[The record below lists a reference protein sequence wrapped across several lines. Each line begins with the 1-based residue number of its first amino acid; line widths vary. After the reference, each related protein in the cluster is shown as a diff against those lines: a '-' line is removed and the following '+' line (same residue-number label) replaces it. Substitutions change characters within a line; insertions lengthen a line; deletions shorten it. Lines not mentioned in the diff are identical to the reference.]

1 MHIMQVIS
9 GEGFNGVVLHCVLLS
24 RELARRGH
32 RVTLLC
38 WPNSAIAREVAD
50 DPGIEVVTSD
60 LHRWPTAELKR
71 VASIVHQ
78 REVDVIHA
86 HNSRAQFFA
95 ILLRWMTG
103 VPSVATANS
112 RHFQLHWMFNDR
124 VIAASEANR
133 RYQRR
138 FNFVRASRIETIHNF
153 IDHRCFDQVPPE
165 ARGEVRASLGIDDD
179 STPLLGA
186 IGNVIPRKG
195 MAHFVDAL
203 PQIVEEVPQ
212 ARLAVVGSTGD
223 TKYVEQVKS
232 KARRLGIERAMIW
245 TGHRR
250 DIARLMAALDI
261 FVLPSLEE
269 TLPLSILE
277 AMAARL
283 PVVATAVGGVA
294 ECVSDQRTGLL
305 VPPADSASL
314 AEAVLKLLHD
324 PSKRR
329 QLGQAGRE
337 RVLKEFSVESQVR
350 EIENALARTAK
361 LRKAA

>member
-1 MHIMQVIS
+1 MHIMQIIS
-9 GEGFNGVVLHCVLLS
+9 GEGFNGTVLHCLLLS

-32 RVTLLC
+32 RVTLVCL
-38 WPNSAIAREVAD
+38 PDSAIAREVAAER
-50 DPGIEVVTSD
+50 GIEVVASD
-60 LHRWPTAELKR
+60 LHRWPTDELKR
-71 VASIVHQ
+71 IAAIIHQ
-78 REVDVIHA
+78 RGVDVIHA
-86 HNSRAQFFA
+86 HNSRAQFFG
-95 ILLRWMTG
+95 ILLRWVAG
-103 VPSVATANS
+103 VPSVATAHS

-124 VIAASEANR
+124 VIAVSEASR
-133 RYQRR
+133 QYQRR
-138 FNFVRASRIETIHNF
+138 VNLVRAGRIETIHNF
-153 IDHRCFDQVPPE
+153 IDHRRFDQVPPDVR
-165 ARGEVRASLGIDDD
+165 AEVRDSLGIDE
-179 STPLLGA
+179 STPLLGT
-186 IGNVIPRKG
+186 IGDVIPRKG
-195 MAHFVDAL
+195 MTHFVDAL

-212 ARLAVVGSTGD
+212 ARLAVVGSIDETE
-223 TKYVEQVKS
+223 YVEQVKS
-232 KARRLGIERAMIW
+232 KARRLGVERAMIW

-250 DIARLMAALDI
+250 DVDRLITALDV

-269 TLPLSILE
+269 SFPLSILE

-283 PVVATAVGGVA
+283 PVVATTVGGVG

-305 VPPADSASL
+305 VPPADGASL
-314 AEAVLKLLHD
+314 AEAVLELLHD